1 MSRPSIRFPVRATGT
16 GSVWR
21 WIKWGVIVALLAAI
35 VILARIVQIEIDT
48 SRLQARYLSELTRD
62 IGFTVENGPSH
73 SIRFPTTN
81 GPYDTRLGYAQLPMF
96 TDRLAQRGFA
106 VASQARDSE
115 RMISLA
121 DQGLFIPF
129 EEKDQAGIALRDANG
144 ATLFHTRYPQRA
156 YESFDAVPPLVRDS
170 LLFIEDKYLLAA
182 DQPNRN
188 PAIDWG
194 RFSHALIDQGARL
207 VNRHQQTPG
216 GSTLATQ
223 IEKFR
228 HSTGGRT
235 STPPEKLRQIA
246 SASVRAYLD
255 GPQTMPARQQIL
267 VHYLNSVPLSAKA
280 GIGEVNG
287 IGDGLAAWYG
297 RDFRDVN
304 RVLRAPV
311 SSATLDEQALAFRQV
326 LSLLI
331 AQRAPSYFLQKNNEA
346 LAKLTDS
353 YLRLLANGGV
363 ITPQLRD
370 AALATQLTLD
380 RSKPAPRPAVSYVDR
395 KAVLTL
401 RTQLMQALG
410 LKTLYDLDR
419 LDLTA
424 TATLDDGVQQAVSDR
439 LADAATKDGARAAG
453 LVGFE
458 MLRPADDPS
467 KIAYSFTLFERR
479 GGENLVRVQTD
490 SVNQPFDINSGARLN
505 LGSTAKL
512 RTIITYLQIVSAL
525 HTKYADQDAKT
536 LRAEL
541 PQVDP
546 SDALT
551 RWAIDYLS
559 KTSDR
564 SLPSMLEAAVERKYS
579 ASPGETFYT
588 GGGAQSFNNF
598 ESSDN
603 GSILTLHRAFQ
614 HSVNLVFVRLMRD
627 IVHYEMIQTS
637 GPPATWLDDPA
648 VRNRFLT
655 QFADGE
661 SQVYMKRFYARYQG
675 KSNDEAIQSLLQHTR
690 KGPARIATVLRSA
703 NPDGSLAWFDTQMR
717 AQLKNTKFQWLD
729 DEELAKY
736 YDKYAIDKFN
746 LNDRGYIAGIHPL
759 ELWLLLY
766 LRSHPDATLAQV
778 QQASRDTRLYTYK
791 WLFKTKYHATQD
803 RRIRHMIEL
812 RAYDAIGK
820 SWRALGYPFDNI
832 TPSYGAAIGASGDRP
847 SALAYLIGLV
857 SSDGQKLPTHSF
869 ESLDFARGTP
879 YETRFVHA
887 ATAPQPLISPDI
899 SKVVR
904 ELLTSV
910 VEGGTAKRLADGMT
924 FPDGKKLDVYGKT
937 GTGDQRFNVY
947 APGARLIESRK
958 VNRSATF
965 VFVIGNR
972 FYGTLTAWV
981 HEPYAARYTFT
992 SALSVQLLKSLAP
1005 VLQPLLEDQDAP
1017 DGKLKAA
1024 TGSKEMTLIDPQTGA
1039 MQQVS
1044 LASLNAAAQSGWTST
1059 MPGFYAD
1066 AGSTGAM
1073 GAMAKRK

>member
-1 MSRPSIRFPVRATGT
+1 MSRPSVRFPPRATGAA
-16 GSVWR
+16 SLLR
-21 WIKWGVIVALLAAI
+21 WIKWGLLVAVLAALLIA
-35 VILARIVQIEIDT
+35 ARIVQIEIDT

-62 IGFTVENGPSH
+62 IGFTVETGPSH

-81 GPYDTRLGYAQLPMF
+81 GPYDVRLGYAQLPEF
-96 TDRLAQRGFA
+96 QSRLAQRGFT
-106 VASQARDSE
+106 VAAQARDSD
-115 RMISLA
+115 RMLQLA
-121 DQGLFIPF
+121 DEGLFLPY
-129 EEKDQAGIALRDANG
+129 EEKDQAGIVLRDASG

-156 YESFDAVPPLVRDS
+156 YESFDAVPPLVRNS
-170 LLFIEDKYLLAA
+170 LLFIEDKYLLAD

-194 RFSHALIDQGARL
+194 RFSRALADQGLRL

-228 HSTGGRT
+228 HSAGGRT

-267 VHYLNSVPLSAKA
+267 VHYLNSVPLAAKP
-280 GIGEVNG
+280 GVGEVNG
-287 IGDGLAAWYG
+287 LGDGLAAWYG

-304 RVLRAPV
+304 RILRAPL

-331 AQRAPSYFLQKNNEA
+331 AQRAPSYFLQKNNDA

-353 YLRLLANGGV
+353 YLRLLGSGGM
-363 ITPQLRD
+363 ITPALRD

-380 RSKPAPRPAVSYVDR
+380 RSKPAPAAPASYVER

-401 RTQLMQALG
+401 RTQLMQVLG

-419 LDLTA
+419 LDLSA
-424 TATLDDGVQQAVSDR
+424 TATLDDSVQQAVGDR

-458 MLRPADDPS
+458 MLKPADDPS

-479 GGENLVRVQTD
+479 NGENLVRVQTD

-512 RTIITYLQIVSAL
+512 RTVVTYLQIMSAL
-525 HTKYADQDAKT
+525 HAKYAGEDAKT
-536 LRAEL
+536 LRATL
-541 PQVDP
+541 AQTDP
-546 SDALT
+546 SDALS
-551 RWAIDYLS
+551 RWALDYLA
-559 KTSDR
+559 KTPDR
-564 SLPSMLEAAVERKYS
+564 SLGAMLEAAVERKYS

-603 GSILTLHRAFQ
+603 GQILTVHRAFQ

-637 GPPATWLDDPA
+637 GTPDQWLDDPA

-661 SQVYMKRFYARYQG
+661 SQVYMKRFYQRYQG
-675 KSNDEAIQSLLQHTR
+675 KSNADALATLLAHTR
-690 KGPARIATVLRSA
+690 KGPARIATVLRSVDPHGA
-703 NPDGSLAWFDTQMR
+703 RPWFDAQMR
-717 AQLKNTKFQWLD
+717 AQLKNTKFEWLD
-729 DEELAKY
+729 SDDLAKY
-736 YDKYAIDKFN
+736 YDKYAIDNFN

-759 ELWLLLY
+759 ELWLLNY

-778 QQASRDTRLYTYK
+778 QQASRDTRLYTYQ

-820 SWRALGYPFDNI
+820 SWRALGYPFDSI

-847 SALAYLIGLV
+847 AALAQLIGLI
-857 SSDGQKLPTHSF
+857 SSHGEKLPTHSF

-887 ATAPQPLISPDI
+887 DTPPQALISPEI
-899 SKVVR
+899 SQVVR

-924 FPDGKKLDVYGKT
+924 FPDGKTLPVYGKT

-965 VFVIGNR
+965 VFVIGDR

-981 HEPYAARYTFT
+981 HEPYAARYSFT

-1005 VLQPLLEDQDAP
+1005 VLQPLLEAKPAAP
-1017 DGKLKAA
+1017 GASQKV
-1024 TGSKEMTLIDPQTGA
+1024 TLIDTETGA
-1039 MQQVS
+1039 VREVA
-1044 LASLNAAAQSGWTST
+1044 LNTAS
-1059 MPGFYAD
+1059 
-1066 AGSTGAM
+1066 
-1073 GAMAKRK
+1073 R

>member
-1 MSRPSIRFPVRATGT
+1 MNRPSVRFPLRAAGA
-16 GSVWR
+16 GSLLR
-21 WIKWGVIVALLAAI
+21 WVKWGLLVAVLAAL
-35 VILARIVQIEIDT
+35 VIAARIVQIEIDT

-81 GPYDTRLGYAQLPMF
+81 GPYDVRLGYAQLPAF
-96 TDRLAQRGFA
+96 EQRLAQRGFTIA
-106 VASQARDSE
+106 AQARDSD
-115 RMISLA
+115 RMMKLA
-121 DQGLFIPF
+121 DQGLFLPY
-129 EEKDQAGIALRDANG
+129 EEKDQAGVVLRDSAG

-156 YESFDAVPPLVRDS
+156 YESFDAVPPLVRNS

-194 RFSHALIDQGARL
+194 RFSRALADQGLRL
-207 VNRHQQTPG
+207 VNRGQQTPG

-228 HSTGGRT
+228 HSAGGRT

-267 VHYLNSVPLSAKA
+267 VHYLNSVPLAAKP
-280 GIGEVNG
+280 GLGEVNG
-287 IGDGLAAWYG
+287 LGDGLAAWYG

-304 RVLRAPV
+304 RILRAPL
-311 SSATLDEQALAFRQV
+311 STATLDEQALAFRQV

-331 AQRAPSYFLQKNNEA
+331 AQRAPSYFLQRNNDA
-346 LAKLTDS
+346 LARLTDS
-353 YLRLLANGGV
+353 YLRLLGANGV
-363 ITPQLRD
+363 IAPALRD
-370 AALATQLTLD
+370 AALSAQLVLD
-380 RSKPAPRPAVSYVDR
+380 RSKAAPVAPASYVER

-419 LDLTA
+419 LDMTA
-424 TATLDDGVQQAVSDR
+424 TATLDDSVQQAVSDR

-458 MLRPADDPS
+458 MLKPADDPS

-479 GGENLVRVQTD
+479 NGENLVRVQTD

-512 RTIITYLQIVSAL
+512 RTIVTYLQIVSAL
-525 HTKYADQDAKT
+525 HAKYANDDTKT
-536 LRAEL
+536 LRAAL
-541 PQVDP
+541 AQTDP
-546 SDALT
+546 SDALS
-551 RWAIDYLS
+551 RWALDYLA
-559 KTSDR
+559 KTPDR
-564 SLPSMLEAAVERKYS
+564 SLPAMLEAAVERKYS

-603 GSILTLHRAFQ
+603 GQILTVRRAFQ
-614 HSVNLVFVRLMRD
+614 HSVNLEFVRLMRD
-627 IVHYEMIQTS
+627 IVHYEMIRTS
-637 GPPATWLDDPA
+637 GPPQQWLDDPA
-648 VRNRFLT
+648 VRQRFLT
-655 QFADGE
+655 QFADAE
-661 SQVYMKRFYARYQG
+661 SQVYMKRFYARYRG
-675 KSNDEAIQSLLQHTR
+675 KSNDEALAILLAHTR
-690 KGPARIATVLRSA
+690 KGPARIATVLRSVDPNGA
-703 NPDGSLAWFDTQMR
+703 RPWFDAQMR
-717 AQLKNTKFQWLD
+717 AQLKNTKFEWLD
-729 DEELAKY
+729 SDDLAKY
-736 YDKYAIDKFN
+736 YDKYAIGNFN
-746 LNDRGYIAGIHPL
+746 LNDRGYIAGVHPL
-759 ELWLLLY
+759 ELWLLNY
-766 LRSHPDATLAQV
+766 LRSHPDATLDQV
-778 QQASRDTRLYTYK
+778 RQASRDTRLYTYK

-812 RAYDAIGK
+812 RAYDAIGQ
-820 SWRALGYPFDNI
+820 SWRALGYPFDSI

-847 SALAYLIGLV
+847 AALAQLIGLI
-857 SSDGQKLPTHSF
+857 SSDGEKLPTHSF
-869 ESLDFARGTP
+869 ESIDFARGTP

-887 ATAPQPLISPDI
+887 ATPPQALISPEI
-899 SKVVR
+899 ARVAR

-924 FPDGKKLDVYGKT
+924 FADGKSLPVYGKT

-965 VFVIGNR
+965 VFVIGDR

-992 SALSVQLLKSLAP
+992 SALSVQLLKSMAP
-1005 VLQPLLEDQDAP
+1005 VLQPLLEAKAKSGGAAP
-1017 DGKLKAA
+1017 QV
-1024 TGSKEMTLIDPQTGA
+1024 TLIDPATGDVRR
-1039 MQQVS
+1039 VS
-1044 LASLNAAAQSGWTST
+1044 FDS
-1059 MPGFYAD
+1059 D
-1066 AGSTGAM
+1066 H
-1073 GAMAKRK
+1073 

>member
-1 MSRPSIRFPVRATGT
+1 MSRPSVRFPLHATHA

-21 WIKWGVIVALLAAI
+21 WIKWGLIVAILAAI
-35 VILARIVQIEIDT
+35 AIVVRIVQIEIDT

-62 IGFTVENGPSH
+62 IGFTVEAGPSH
-73 SIRFPTTN
+73 NIRFPTTN
-81 GPYDTRLGYAQLPMF
+81 GPYDMRLGYAQLPAF
-96 TDRLAQRGFA
+96 ADRLQQRGFA
-106 VASQARDSE
+106 IAAQARDSE
-115 RMISLA
+115 RMIALA
-121 DQGLFIPF
+121 DDGLFIPY
-129 EEKDQAGIALRDANG
+129 EEKDQAGIVLRDAHG
-144 ATLFHTRYPQRA
+144 ALLFHTRYPQRA
-156 YESFDAVPPLVRDS
+156 YESFAAVPPLVRDS
-170 LLFIEDKYLLAA
+170 LLFIEDKYLLAQ

-194 RFSHALIDQGARL
+194 RFSRALVDQGARL
-207 VNRHQQTPG
+207 VNHHQQTPG

-228 HSTGGRT
+228 HSAGGRT
-235 STPPEKLRQIA
+235 ATPPEKLRQIA

-267 VHYLNSVPLSAKA
+267 VHYLNSVPLSAKP
-280 GIGEVNG
+280 GVGEVNG

-304 RVLRAPV
+304 RILREPV

-331 AQRAPSYFLQKNNEA
+331 AQRAPSYFLQKNNDA

-353 YLRLLANGGV
+353 YLRLLGSGGV
-363 ITPQLRD
+363 ISPALRD
-370 AALATQLTLD
+370 AALSTQLTLD
-380 RSKPAPRPAVSYVDR
+380 RSKPAPRPAVSYVER
-395 KAVLTL
+395 KAVLTM

-419 LDLTA
+419 LDLSA
-424 TATLDDGVQQAVSDR
+424 TSTLDDSVQQAVSDR
-439 LADAATKDGARAAG
+439 LADAATKDGAREAG

-458 MLRPADDPS
+458 MLQPWDDPS

-479 GGENLVRVQTD
+479 NGENLVRVQTD
-490 SVNQPFDINSGARLN
+490 SVNEPFDINSGARLN

-512 RTIITYLQIVSAL
+512 RTLITYLQIVSAL
-525 HTKYADQDAKT
+525 HAKYAGEDAKT
-536 LRAEL
+536 LRAMI

-551 RWAIDYLS
+551 RWALDYLS
-559 KTSDR
+559 KTDDR
-564 SLPSMLEAAVERKYS
+564 SLQSMLEAAVQRKYS
-579 ASPGETFYT
+579 ANPGETFYT

-603 GSILTLHRAFQ
+603 AQILTVQRAFQ

-637 GPPATWLDDPA
+637 GPPSNYLDDPV
-648 VRNRFLT
+648 VRNRYLT

-661 SQVYMKRFYARYQG
+661 SQVYMKRFYTRYQG
-675 KSNDEAIQSLLQHTR
+675 KSNEEALAILLQHTR
-690 KGPARIATVLRSA
+690 KGPARIATVLRSVD
-703 NPDGSLAWFDTQMR
+703 PDGALVWFEQQMR
-717 AQLKNTKFQWLD
+717 AQLKGTKFQWLT
-729 DEELAKY
+729 DEDLEKY
-736 YDKYAIDKFN
+736 YDKYAMENFN

-759 ELWLLLY
+759 ELWLLNY
-766 LRSHPDATLAQV
+766 KRAHPNATLEQV
-778 QQASRDTRLYTYK
+778 QHDSKDVRLYTYK
-791 WLFKTKYHATQD
+791 WLFKTKYYATQN

-812 RAYDAIGK
+812 QAYEAIGK
-820 SWRALGYPFDNI
+820 SWRALGYPFDHI

-847 SALAYLIGLV
+847 AALAQLIGLV
-857 SSDGQKLPTHSF
+857 ASNGEKVPTHSF

-887 ATAPQPLISPDI
+887 AATPQPLISPEI
-899 SKVVR
+899 SQVVR

-910 VEGGTAKRLADGMT
+910 VQGGTAKRLADGMT
-924 FPDGKKLDVYGKT
+924 FPDGKTLDVYGKT

-981 HEPYAARYTFT
+981 HEPYAARYSFT

-1005 VLQPLLEDQDAP
+1005 VLQPLLEEKDTP
-1017 DGKLKAA
+1017 NGKLKAG
-1024 TGSKEMTLIDPQTGA
+1024 TDEQQMTLIDQQTGA
-1039 MQQVS
+1039 VQHVS
-1044 LASLNAAAQSGWTST
+1044 LPLAQPGAAANWSST
-1059 MPGFYAD
+1059 VPGFYSDVESVPA
-1066 AGSTGAM
+1066 SVHV
-1073 GAMAKRK
+1073 K

>member
-1 MSRPSIRFPVRATGT
+1 MNRPSVRFPLRATGA
-16 GSVWR
+16 GSLLR
-21 WIKWGVIVALLAAI
+21 WVKWGLLVAVLAALLIA
-35 VILARIVQIEIDT
+35 ARIVQIEIDT

-62 IGFTVENGPSH
+62 IGFTVESGPSD
-73 SIRFPTTN
+73 SIRFPTAN
-81 GPYDTRLGYAQLPMF
+81 GPYDVRLGYAQLPAF
-96 TDRLAQRGFA
+96 QSRLAQRGFTIA
-106 VASQARDSE
+106 AQARDSA
-115 RMISLA
+115 RMTQLA
-121 DQGLFIPF
+121 DDGLFLPY
-129 EEKDQAGIALRDANG
+129 EEKDQAGVVLRDSAG
-144 ATLFHTRYPQRA
+144 ATLFHSRYPQRA
-156 YESFDAVPPLVRDS
+156 YESFDAVPPLVRNS
-170 LLFIEDKYLLAA
+170 LLFIEDKYLLAE

-194 RFSHALIDQGARL
+194 RFSRALADQGLRI

-228 HSTGGRT
+228 HSAGGRT

-267 VHYLNSVPLSAKA
+267 VHYLNSVPLAAKP
-280 GIGEVNG
+280 GVGEVSG
-287 IGDGLAAWYG
+287 LGDGLAAWYG

-304 RVLRAPV
+304 RILRAPL
-311 SSATLDEQALAFRQV
+311 STATLDEQALAFRQV

-331 AQRAPSYFLQKNNEA
+331 AQRAPSYFLQHNNAA

-353 YLRLLANGGV
+353 YLRLLGANGV
-363 ITPQLRD
+363 ITPALRD
-370 AALATQLTLD
+370 AAIATQLTLD
-380 RSKPAPRPAVSYVDR
+380 RTKTAPSAPASYVDR
-395 KAVLTL
+395 KGVLTL

-419 LDLTA
+419 LDMTA
-424 TATLDDGVQQAVSDR
+424 TATLDDSVQQAVSDR

-458 MLRPADDPS
+458 MLKPADDPS
-467 KIAYSFTLFERR
+467 KIAYSFTLFERHN
-479 GGENLVRVQTD
+479 GENLVRVQTD

-512 RTIITYLQIVSAL
+512 RTVVTYLQIVSAL
-525 HTKYADQDAKT
+525 HAKYANDDVAT
-536 LRAEL
+536 LRTTLA
-541 PQVDP
+541 QTDP
-546 SDALT
+546 SDALS
-551 RWAIDYLS
+551 RWALDYLA
-559 KTSDR
+559 KTPDR
-564 SLPSMLEAAVERKYS
+564 SLHAMLEAAVQRKYS
-579 ASPGETFYT
+579 ANPGETFYT

-603 GSILTLHRAFQ
+603 GQILTVQRAFQ

-637 GPPATWLDDPA
+637 GPPGQWLDDPA
-648 VRNRFLT
+648 VRQRFLT

-661 SQVYMKRFYARYQG
+661 SQTYMKRFYTRYQG
-675 KSNDEAIQSLLQHTR
+675 KSNDDALAALLAHTR
-690 KGPARIATVLRSA
+690 KGPARIATVLRSVDPNGA
-703 NPDGSLAWFDTQMR
+703 RPWFDAQMR
-717 AQLKNTKFQWLD
+717 AQLKNTKFEWLD
-729 DEELAKY
+729 NDDLAKY
-736 YDKYAIDKFN
+736 YDKYAIDNFN
-746 LNDRGYIAGIHPL
+746 LNDRGYIAGVHPL
-759 ELWLLLY
+759 ELWLLNY

-778 QQASRDTRLYTYK
+778 QTASRDTRLYTYK

-820 SWRALGYPFDNI
+820 SWRALGYPFDSI

-847 SALAYLIGLV
+847 AALAQLIGLI
-857 SSDGQKLPTHSF
+857 SSDGAKLPTHSF
-869 ESLDFARGTP
+869 ESIDFAHGTP

-887 ATAPQPLISPDI
+887 ATPPQALISPEI
-899 SKVVR
+899 AQVTR
-904 ELLTSV
+904 ELLSSV

-924 FPDGKKLDVYGKT
+924 FSDGKSLPVYGKT

-965 VFVIGNR
+965 VFVIGDR

-992 SALSVQLLKSLAP
+992 SALSVQLLKSMAP
-1005 VLQPLLEDQDAP
+1005 VLQPLLESKAKP
-1017 DGKLKAA
+1017 DNAVPQV
-1024 TGSKEMTLIDPQTGA
+1024 TLIDTETGA
-1039 MQQVS
+1039 VHRVAFDS
-1044 LASLNAAAQSGWTST
+1044 
-1059 MPGFYAD
+1059 D
-1066 AGSTGAM
+1066 
-1073 GAMAKRK
+1073 R